1 MIRLPQFGATRWL
14 LAAAM
19 AAALPLAATP
29 GAAFGQD
36 GPPDGG
42 GPPGGGGGPP
52 GGGGGPMG
60 GQGGQGGRR
69 GPPGGQF
76 PGGEFGEGPEGEEGE
91 GGMERMGPRGQG
103 QGGFPMPFGGEQG
116 EGPGNERQDR
126 ERQGPAGN
134 NGGPNM
140 GVTGGGG
147 VRTVSAKNV
156 PCVEPKTKVTMDFVD
171 APVGDVVKYMAEITC
186 RNFILSDE
194 LKGNVTI
201 ISHQQVTV
209 GEAYEAFLSAL
220 EVVGYT
226 TVTVGK
232 NTKVVSTSEAASN
245 PLKISYDGDI
255 PATDNFVTQVIELQ
269 NVSVSEI
276 SSVVKDLSGAKA
288 RIIAYAPTNTLI
300 ITDAAYN
307 IRRVYRIVNQLD
319 VAAPKSKLE
328 VITLKYATATDVERI
343 LEEIFTVASSS
354 SSSSSSS
361 SNSNSRSKSR
371 GQTQATGASST
382 SVGSDASY
390 ISKII
395 ADERT
400 NSLIV
405 QANEEALK
413 AILDVVAKVDV
424 DIDPDSRSQ
433 IHVIYLEHAAAEDVA
448 SVLSDLASQS
458 TSSSSSSRSSSGSS
472 SRSSSGSSSR
482 QQGGQGGGSRSGG
495 GGMSGGGGGGGG
507 FGGGSSGGGF
517 GGGSSGGGM
526 GGGGGMSGGSRGGGP
541 SAPSL
546 PGGATGGSSISGG
559 GGSSAVAAFD
569 DGVRVTADENTN
581 SLVIIAAPEDY
592 AILKKVIDKLDI
604 RRRQVFVEA
613 VVIEVGSEDTIDL
626 GIGYHSGMPGEGE
639 ISFGYGAAALGASTI
654 GGIADV
660 ASTADSLT
668 GLAFG
673 VFGNDL
679 EFEYTDPTS
688 GTTIPITVPEFGIAL
703 NALAANSAVDI
714 LSNPSLLILD
724 NEEAKINV
732 GRNVPFPVSSGRDTN
747 GNAIIS
753 YQREDVGITLQV
765 TPQINEANQ
774 VTMELAL
781 EVSEVESSSSGDV
794 DSGGYTTSERTT
806 ENVVVVDDN
815 QTIVIG
821 GLIGTTQTR
830 VATKVPILGD
840 LPLIGALFRGKADDE
855 RKTNLL
861 IFLTPHVINEAAD
874 LEEVYRVKMLQRQ
887 EFLRRFYGK
896 SRDEQQEEL
905 GKIMAWSMNQVDKP
919 SKYRVKE
926 KPHTDDGEADTK
938 SEIEAA
944 EAAKKAMKPAAT
956 GGEAGTATATP
967 APTVDEVPTPADSAP
982 PPAAETTPEP
992 APSP

>member
-1 MIRLPQFGATRWL
+1 
-14 LAAAM
+14 
-19 AAALPLAATP
+19 
-29 GAAFGQD
+29 
-36 GPPDGG
+36 
-42 GPPGGGGGPP
+42 
-52 GGGGGPMG
+52 MG
-60 GQGGQGGRR
+60 GQGGQGNRR

-76 PGGEFGEGPEGEEGE
+76 PPGGEFGEGGGDEEGE
-91 GGMERMGPRGQG
+91 GGERMGPRG

-116 EGPGNERQDR
+116 NSGPGG
-126 ERQGPAGN
+126 ERQGGA
-134 NGGPNM
+134 PNM
-140 GVTGGGG
+140 PTPSGGGNTGSG
-147 VRTVSAKNV
+147 VRTVTAKSV

-186 RNFILSDE
+186 RNFILSQE

-232 NTKVVSTSEAASN
+232 NTKVVSTSEAAST

-300 ITDAAYN
+300 VTDSAYN

-328 VITLKYATATDVERI
+328 VITLKYATATDVEKI

-354 SSSSSSS
+354 STSSSSSS
-361 SNSNSRSKSR
+361 SSNSRSKSR
-371 GQTQATGASST
+371 GQTQSTGASST
-382 SVGSDASY
+382 AVGTDASY

-413 AILDVVAKVDV
+413 AILEVIAKVDV

-433 IHVIYLEHAAAEDVA
+433 IHVIYLEHASAEDVA

-458 TSSSSSSRSSSGSS
+458 TSSSSSSRSSSSSS
-472 SRSSSGSSSR
+472 SRSGSGSSGSGSR
-482 QQGGQGGGSRSGG
+482 QQGGQGGGGRSSG
-495 GGMSGGGGGGGG
+495 GGMSGGGGG
-507 FGGGSSGGGF
+507 FGGGSSGGF
-517 GGGSSGGGM
+517 GGGGGGGM
-526 GGGGGMSGGSRGGGP
+526 GGGGGGGGGRGGGP

-546 PGGATGGSSISGG
+546 PGGATGGASISGAG
-559 GGSSAVAAFD
+559 GGSAVAAFD

-604 RRRQVFVEA
+604 QRRQVFVEA
-613 VVIEVGSEDTIDL
+613 VVIEVGSEDTLDL
-626 GIGYHSGMPGEGE
+626 GIGYHSGIPGEGDV
-639 ISFGYGAAALGASTI
+639 SFGYGAAALGASTI

-688 GTTIPITVPEFGIAL
+688 GTTIPIAVPEFGIAL

-774 VTMELAL
+774 VTMQLAL
-781 EVSEVESSSSGDV
+781 EVSEVESSSSGDT

-840 LPLIGALFRGKADDE
+840 LPLIGVLFRGKADDE

-861 IFLTPHVINEAAD
+861 IFLTPHVINEPAD

-887 EFLRRFYGK
+887 EFMRRFYGK
-896 SRDEQQEEL
+896 SRDEQQAEL
-905 GKIMAWSMNQVDKP
+905 GKIMSWSMNQVDEV
-919 SKYRVKE
+919 SKYRSKA
-926 KPHTDDGEADTK
+926 KPHEAVEDEADTK
-938 SEIEAA
+938 TEVEAA
-944 EAAKKAMKPAAT
+944 EAAAKAAEANT
-956 GGEAGTATATP
+956 GGEAGTTQTP
-967 APTVDEVPTPADSAP
+967 SSTTHPETPPADEVPDPADSLP
-982 PPAAETTPEP
+982 TSPT
-992 APSP
+992 PSP